1 MTDFK
6 VAILIIG
13 SLFWNPD
20 REAWRQKR
28 LQDGPGIPVSAPIR
42 YGRKSL
48 SGTYTMVFSNESR
61 LGWALA
67 VPCNS
72 EVSTADQLVEE
83 ARELW
88 AAERLRPKSNCMS
101 TDWGAVAL
109 LLNPKLDLN
118 QTGLDEIR
126 AGWLCRVKEEHK
138 NYKCF
143 KHGDNEKRAVD
154 QKGMLTI
161 DWPRTESGDLLA
173 VDLLLATAN
182 QPCLNI
188 NGSYATP
195 QEIAAAWNRAPNRPE
210 YFCENRR
217 VGITTADDD
226 CIKRYL
232 VQEDAQPRSG

>member
-13 SLFWNPD
+13 SLIWNPRRKNWREERLHVD
-20 REAWRQKR
+20 RA
-28 LQDGPGIPVSAPIR
+28 IPVSVPIR
-42 YGRKSL
+42 YGRKSR

-67 VPCNS
+67 VPCKS
-72 EVSTADQLVEE
+72 DVSTADQLVEE

-88 AAERLRPKSNCMS
+88 AAERLRLKSNCMS

-143 KHGDNEKRAVD
+143 KHGANEVPAVD
-154 QKGMLTI
+154 QNGMLTI
-161 DWPRTESGDLLA
+161 DWPKTESGDPLD

-182 QPCLNI
+182 KPCLNS

-195 QEIAAAWNRAPNRPE
+195 QEIADAWNRATNRPE

-217 VGITTADDD
+217 VGITTADD
-226 CIKRYL
+226 CQITEHLR
-232 VQEDAQPRSG
+232 QEDA

>member
-1 MTDFK
+1 MANFK

-13 SLFWNPD
+13 SLIWNPD
-20 REAWRQKR
+20 RKKWREER
-28 LQDGPGIPVSAPIR
+28 LQVERAIRVSAPIR
-42 YGRKSL
+42 YGRKSR
-48 SGTYTMVFSNESR
+48 SDTYTMVFSNESR

-67 VPCNS
+67 VPCQR

-88 AAERLRPKSNCMS
+88 TAERLRPKSNCMS

-109 LLNPKLDLN
+109 LLNPKLDIN

-126 AGWLCRVKEEHK
+126 AGWLCRVKEEYK

-154 QKGMLTI
+154 QKGMLLI
-161 DWPRTESGDLLA
+161 PWPQKGSGDPLD

-182 QPCLNI
+182 EPSLTK
-188 NGSYATP
+188 GSYATP

-217 VGITTADDD
+217 AGITTADDYH
-226 CIKRYL
+226 IMRYL
-232 VQEDAQPRSG
+232 GQDDA